1 MTGKE
6 KLKLALN
13 HKEGKVPV
21 DFGSTSVTGV
31 HCSIVDKLRKIY
43 GLEERL
49 VKVHEPY
56 QMLGFIEDDL
66 LNAMDIDIVGV
77 FGANTMFGFPLGA
90 LSDESDFKEWTA
102 PWGQKV
108 LVPNSFET
116 TEDADYFYI
125 YPAGDRSAPPSG
137 QMPKS
142 GFFFDTIVRQEPID
156 DDNLNVEDNLE
167 EFGRVSDADLEFY
180 KESVKRA
187 VATGKGIIASF
198 GGTAFGDIALVP
210 APNLRHPK
218 GIRDITEWYISTVT
232 RQDYIHEIFQKQT
245 QIALENLAKI
255 HSVVG
260 NAVDALF
267 ICGTDL
273 GTQTGQFCST
283 ETFNSLYAP
292 YYKEVNDWIH
302 TNTTWKSFKHS
313 CGAVE
318 PFIRS
323 MIEAG
328 FDILNPVQCSAT
340 GMDPNHLKDTYGEKL
355 TFWGGG
361 VDTQKTLPFGTPD
374 EVRKEVR
381 ERLEIFSKNG
391 GYVFNTI
398 HNLQAATPIENV
410 EAMLETVVEFNEN
423 R

>member
-31 HCSIVDKLRKIY
+31 HCSIVEKLRKIY

-77 FGANTMFGFPLGA
+77 FGANTMFGFPLGS
-90 LSDESDFKEWTA
+90 LSDESDFKEWRA

-116 TEDADYFYI
+116 SEDADYFYI

-180 KESVKRA
+180 KESIERA
-187 VATGKGIIASF
+187 EATGKGIIASF

-267 ICGTDL
+267 ICGTDF

-292 YYKEVNDWIH
+292 YYKEVNEWIH
-302 TNTTWKSFKHS
+302 TNTTWKTFKHS

-318 PFIRS
+318 PFISS
-323 MIEAG
+323 MIEVG

-381 ERLEIFSKNG
+381 ERLEIFSRNG

>member
-6 KLKLALN
+6 KLQLALN
-13 HKEGKVPV
+13 HKEGQVPV
-21 DFGSTSVTGV
+21 DFGATSVTRI
-31 HCSIVDKLRKIY
+31 HCSVVEKLRKIY
-43 GLEERL
+43 GLKERPI
-49 VKVHEPY
+49 KVHEPY
-56 QMLGFIEDDL
+56 QMLGYIDEDL
-66 LNAMDIDIVGV
+66 LNAMDIDIVGI
-77 FGANTMFGFPLGA
+77 FGVDTMFGFPLG
-90 LSDESDFKEWTA
+90 SVYKESDFKEWKT

-108 LVPNSFET
+108 LVPNSFEVS
-116 TEDADYFYI
+116 EDANYFYL

-142 GFFFDTIVRQEPID
+142 GFFFDTIVRQEPLD
-156 DDNLNVEDNLE
+156 DENLNVEDNLE
-167 EFGRVSDADLEFY
+167 EFGGVSEADLDFY
-180 KESVKRA
+180 RESVKSA
-187 VATGKGIIASF
+187 QATGKGIIASF

-210 APNLRHPK
+210 APNLRYPK

-232 RQDYIHEIFQKQT
+232 RQDYIHEIFKEQT
-245 QIALENLAKI
+245 RIAIENLKKI
-255 HSVVG
+255 HGAVG
-260 NAVDALF
+260 NSVDALF
-267 ICGTDL
+267 ICGTDF
-273 GTQTGQFCST
+273 GTQTGQFCSP
-283 ETFNSLYAP
+283 ETFNTLYAP

-302 TNTTWKSFKHS
+302 ANTTWKTFKHS

-318 PFIRS
+318 PFISS

-340 GMDPNHLKDTYGEKL
+340 GMDPNHLKETYGAKL

-361 VDTQKTLPFGTPD
+361 VDTQKTLPFGTPE
-374 EVRKEVR
+374 EVRTEVR

-410 EAMLETVVEFNEN
+410 EAMLETVVEFNNN